1 MCGTGEGHIPEL
13 LKRAIREEG
22 YKGFLTLE
30 PHLVLFDSLQSL
42 EQKAAA
48 DVIKANKAKDGA
60 DGYRM
65 QYEALQE
72 ILSGI

>member
-1 MCGTGEGHIPEL
+1 MAKAAKAAKTAPE
-13 LKRAIREEG
+13 AAPAPQPAPAPAEEN
-22 YKGFLTLE
+22 KPAVT
-30 PHLVLFDSLQSL
+30 VDMAL